1 MKKIFTILL
10 AAGSV
15 TFASA
20 QSSHNNSWNGDEK
33 GNSRDVILGQSNSSV
48 YRNNTMVYNDR
59 SFGNQDRDW
68 QIQRINREFDQR
80 IAEVKYD
87 RHLRQYEKNRQ
98 IKMLERQRDEQ
109 IREVQMRFD
118 NNRNRHDDHFDN
130 RKW

>member
-20 QSSHNNSWNGDEK
+20 QSSHNNSWNGDGK